1 MSLSTT
7 VDPKVGLIVPVI
19 DLALD
24 KTGQKVTEPENMRNS
39 LLELLFS
46 PEQLESLVIVKLDK
60 NNKDRDPLAQ
70 VQFNDGK
77 KRELA
82 FSSGQNVY
90 YAAPELAKSI
100 QQFFATQLDHA
111 CRYGSLLTSSC
122 LEDVARLDSSNDG
135 KPLRIKIVDSQ
146 SKNPAEI
153 QAAQKWKTGDC
164 HGKISPRLAK
174 MLGGKDDRSF
184 QFRLAYSKQW
194 SVDPK
199 NHPQTSFLAKGTF
212 LPDAELTDKQGY
224 DLILDR
230 SSIKGIAKDQINQ
243 LIPGRDY
250 EIPQAVIGNRANAKN
265 QKYDNSWQFLVWF
278 NQEAIAKDIAP
289 VTKKEASLLAAI
301 QKDPLKLRDYIISLH
316 TERSQ
321 QQTIGDDTDINS
333 SPIESTETPAAEQK
347 SESRWIS
354 LLRSDKYAQLI
365 SHPKIVDFM
374 QTQLAKRW
382 KDLAIKGAVR
392 HDSAMA
398 QPCDDLKK
406 GTIVAPHLK
415 DGTEVI
421 ITRYPIV
428 SKDNIRRYR
437 VDNQQKPELKK
448 YSGCVFIRPDQAM
461 EHHQCDF
468 DGDQL
473 IVTPAKSMPNI
484 AQEVRY
490 ANEQAEFK
498 KVEKKEKIDYNLATD
513 KKGNKLYTSL
523 RQIAAAIPLNS
534 IGTFATFIGKVQSHV
549 PGLGENAK
557 EFQHRKTQ
565 LLNQLYDALQ
575 IEVDS
580 PKSARRWFWSHPNL
594 FKEAKQWCAEH
605 TSYLF
610 QFRNNEK
617 LYRNFPLPTEGGNA
631 INVIAKDAVNPHW
644 QEAKL
649 TSISR
654 HEFRYLFDAP
664 EGAYQEIWSKN
675 YQPLAKQIVATFRK
689 RAGEIYR
696 QNPDNPDAR
705 AEQFGQLYNNFRN
718 LVDTYLTTEISQ
730 KLGASALHHAETT
743 RPNDNSKKCKE
754 LSKKL
759 LVTFQ
764 KIEDYSRRSE
774 ALPKDTYLLDV
785 PYNQAQ
791 KAYDQLKQ
799 MNLKFEATLHQEL
812 PMVRMALLDPS
823 DQVIA
828 KYQEK
833 FGSNQN
839 NHLQQSDVIYYENG
853 YQKNILNNLTP
864 PPELTWLEDLEE
876 KKPKSP
882 LAMQLFTDQF
892 CAQLN
897 NYQLDL
903 IQLTGQKHNDFKDTD
918 FSHPEWTSR
927 QVECHISSCISE
939 NHRYQGRPIVS
950 VTDPETGEN
959 RQLAMFTESS
969 PKLPIGAT
977 FSAII
982 QPGSGS
988 SLELAV
994 TPNSIKIP
1002 MTDLPKD
1009 NQAKDEGGRM
1019 TDEVISDN
1027 VPSESQSN
1035 SVNPQTIN
1043 IQVAE
1048 KYQYLMEQP
1057 EPNTKPIIK
1066 PKTNSSQAT
1075 NSDQTIDIQV
1085 PEKYQYLMEQP
1096 EPNNKPIIKNNSAQT
1111 SNIQLPDKY
1120 QHLLEQPEP
1129 TSQPTN
1135 NSSQTM
1141 NIQLPDKYQH
1151 LLEVTDDNDSRKP
1164 IKIPIGFE
1172 RNSRLQPDDTNDK
1185 TRMKHPIKI
1194 PIGFERNSPIQPDAT
1209 NDKTRM
1215 KHPIKIKLSEK
1226 HQKIVQELIKRRQSS
1241 SELD

>member
-1 MSLSTT
+1 MTIYTLADDGTMPTEIKPLRIIEEEPTVSLSTT

-135 KPLRIKIVDSQ
+135 KPLRLRIVDSQ

-243 LIPGRDY
+243 LIPCRDY
-250 EIPQAVIGNRANAKN
+250 EIPQAVLGNRANAKN

-333 SPIESTETPAAEQK
+333 STIESTETPAAEQK

-484 AQEVRY
+484 AQQVRH

-580 PKSARRWFWSHPNL
+580 PKSARRWFWEHPNL

-654 HEFRYLFDAP
+654 HEFRYLFPSP
-664 EGAYQEIWSKN
+664 EAAHQEIWSKN

-812 PMVRMALLDPS
+812 PMVRMALLNPS

-839 NHLQQSDVIYYENG
+839 NHLQQSDVIYVENG

-918 FSHPEWTSR
+918 FSHPNWTSR
-927 QVECHISSCISE
+927 QVECQITSCISE

-977 FSAII
+977 FSATI
-982 QPGSGS
+982 QPGSGCSIKYWYFSATWIFIVWGFTELDWDSEGTLSEITSSVILPPS
-988 SLELAV
+988 SLA
-994 TPNSIKIP
+994 
-1002 MTDLPKD
+1002 
-1009 NQAKDEGGRM
+1009 
-1019 TDEVISDN
+1019 
-1027 VPSESQSN
+1027 
-1035 SVNPQTIN
+1035 
-1043 IQVAE
+1043 
-1048 KYQYLMEQP
+1048 
-1057 EPNTKPIIK
+1057 
-1066 PKTNSSQAT
+1066 
-1075 NSDQTIDIQV
+1075 
-1085 PEKYQYLMEQP
+1085 
-1096 EPNNKPIIKNNSAQT
+1096 
-1111 SNIQLPDKY
+1111 
-1120 QHLLEQPEP
+1120 
-1129 TSQPTN
+1129 
-1135 NSSQTM
+1135 
-1141 NIQLPDKYQH
+1141 
-1151 LLEVTDDNDSRKP
+1151 
-1164 IKIPIGFE
+1164 
-1172 RNSRLQPDDTNDK
+1172 
-1185 TRMKHPIKI
+1185 
-1194 PIGFERNSPIQPDAT
+1194 
-1209 NDKTRM
+1209 
-1215 KHPIKIKLSEK
+1215 
-1226 HQKIVQELIKRRQSS
+1226 
-1241 SELD
+1241 